1 MDYRRAIHELR
12 EEKKKLDA
20 AIATIETLLSDTSSE
35 KHTSRRGR
43 KSMSEEERKTVS
55 ERMRRYWAKR
65 RKEA

>member
-20 AIATIETLLSDTSSE
+20 AIATIESLLSDTSE
-35 KHTSRRGR
+35 KRTSRRGR

-55 ERMRRYWAKR
+55 ERMRLYWAKR